1 MVGHSRACHL
11 HHSGDVDD
19 ALLAVTQQPEDPH
32 ARGVAHLLEDIC
44 DDLKIVR
51 LCELRPDLLR
61 ILSLAVVMG
70 ELQVRHHIS
79 LLENCPFWKCFL
91 PVWKKG
97 SVRH

>member
-32 ARGVAHLLEDIC
+32 ARGVAHLLEDIR

-51 LCELRPDLLR
+51 LSELRPDLVD
-61 ILSLAVVMG
+61 IMVFFLAVMMRQ
-70 ELQVRHHIS
+70 QVRMQTPASIR
-79 LLENCPFWKCFL
+79 FL
-91 PVWKKG
+91 Y
-97 SVRH
+97 HT